1 MEKIKI
7 LHLEDDPTD
16 SELVLSEL
24 AKAGLNIEYLR
35 VDDEKNFIYQLNNSE
50 HDIILA
56 DYNLPSY
63 DGIKALKICHQ
74 LRPDIP
80 FIIVS
85 GTLGEEIAVT
95 MLKFGASDYLL
106 KQNLTR
112 LVPAINQ
119 ALEQKE
125 LKRLKLQAEAGLKQS
140 EEKYRKIFDNVQD
153 VFYQIDTQGL
163 ISEISPS
170 IFRMAG
176 YRREELIGIPSS
188 VFYHDIGE
196 RAILLDEIS
205 KKGEVWDYEVRFR
218 TKTGHIKYTSINAH
232 LHFDSMGKHIGIEG
246 SLRDIDERKHF
257 EIQLKESKEK
267 AEVSDHLKT
276 AFLHNISHEI
286 RTPMNAIIGFSS
298 LLGDCVTNP
307 EMQSSFVA
315 IIQDSSNQLLS
326 IINDIVDI
334 SSIEANAISKNITT
348 CNLNSTLKSLFTQFN
363 IKTSEK
369 NISLTFKTGLSDDQA
384 TIRTDNTRLIQILSN
399 LLNNSL
405 KFTSKGHIEFGYI
418 LNESMLEF
426 FVSDTGIGI
435 EPEFHSKI
443 FNSFFQVET
452 ALSRQFGGTGLGLS
466 ICKAYVELLG
476 GKIWVISEPGHGSV
490 FYFTIPYDPVVQS
503 VSDEIKPD
511 LPILWNNKEKL
522 YILVAEDDENNIKLI
537 ENLLRELNVEIY
549 KACNGVEAVKKCKS
563 GVRIDLVLMDLK
575 MPLMDGYTA
584 TGKIKNLFPDIPV
597 IAQTAYFNEREKA
610 LACGCNDFISKP
622 FNKVQ
627 LLSKIAEYIH

>member
-1 MEKIKI
+1 MDRISI
-7 LHLEDDPTD
+7 LHIEDNPDD
-16 SELVLSEL
+16 AELVLYEITS
-24 AKAGLNIEYLR
+24 AGVEADYTR
-35 VDDEKNFIYQLNNSE
+35 VDNEQSFLYHLKNSDV
-50 HDIILA
+50 DIILA

-63 DGIKALKICHQ
+63 DGVTALKYCNKIY
-74 LRPDIP
+74 PDIP
-80 FIIVS
+80 FILVS
-85 GTLGEEIAVT
+85 GTLGEEIAVQ
-95 MLKFGASDYLL
+95 MLKYGANDYIL
-106 KQNLTR
+106 KQSLTR
-112 LVPAINQ
+112 LVPAIIQ
-119 ALEQKE
+119 ALEQQSLKIQKLKAE
-125 LKRLKLQAEAGLKQS
+125 ADLKRS

-153 VFYQIDTQGL
+153 VFYQIDMQGL

-170 IFRMAG
+170 IFRLAG
-176 YRREELIGIPSS
+176 YRREELIGVSSS
-188 VFYHDIGE
+188 VFYYDISE
-196 RAILLDEIS
+196 RAILLDKIS
-205 KKGEVWDYEVRFR
+205 KEGEVWDHEVRFK

-232 LHFDSMGKHIGIEG
+232 LLFDSMGQHVGIEG

-267 AEVSDHLKT
+267 AEESDRLKT

-286 RTPMNAIIGFSS
+286 RTPMNAIVGFSS
-298 LLGDCVTNP
+298 LLGVYYTNP
-307 EMQSSFVA
+307 EMQASFVTT
-315 IIQDSSNQLLS
+315 IQDSSNQLLS

-348 CNLNSTLKSLFTQFN
+348 CNLNSTIKSLFTQFN

-369 NISLTFKTGLSDDQA
+369 NISLTFKTGLSDEQS
-384 TIRTDNTRLIQILSN
+384 TIRTDSTRFIQILSN

-405 KFTSKGHIEFGYI
+405 KFTREGHIEFGYI

-476 GKIWVISEPGHGSV
+476 GKICVISEPGHGSV
-490 FYFTIPYDPVVQS
+490 FYFTLPYDPVVQS

-511 LPILWNNKEKL
+511 LPIPWNNKEKL

-584 TGKIKNLFPDIPV
+584 TGKIKDLFPDIPV

-610 LACGCNDFISKP
+610 LASGCNDFISKP
-622 FNKVQ
+622 FNKDQ
-627 LLSKIAEYIH
+627 LFSKIAEYIR